1 MWLKAENRY
10 SLEGNMKSKLWLV
23 TIVMIVAL
31 ALAACSPTALSG
43 TLGAA
48 PVVNQAPA
56 ANSAPTA
63 NTSVPAL
70 GSVAD
75 LEQTL
80 QQIYQQVNPSVVAIE
95 IVGQAA
101 QTSILPFGDN
111 GQELPSIPQQALGSG
126 FVWDKDG
133 HIVTNNHVVDGAEK
147 IAVTFS
153 DGTIVPATLVGHD
166 PDSDLAVIKV
176 NLPADQ
182 LSPVTVADSDQ
193 VKVGQLAVA
202 IGNPFGNENTMTV
215 GFVSAIGRSIPA
227 DGGTTGTSYSIPD
240 VIQTDAPINPG
251 NSGGV
256 LLDDEGRVMGVT
268 AQIDSPVR
276 ASVGIGYVIPSNI
289 VSRVVPELIKSGKY
303 DHAWLGIS
311 GGSLIPD
318 LATAMNLQSD
328 QRGALINQ
336 VSAGSPAEQAG
347 LRGSSNETT
356 INGQSVNV
364 GGDVIIAIDNEPVK
378 TFDDLVA
385 YLTSST
391 GVDQTVTLTIL
402 RDGQQQDV
410 KVTLAARPTTE
421 ARQQQAEQQLPEMPQ
436 VPQDQRRSSP
446 TAGQPWLGIQGLS
459 ITSDIVNDLELPSNQ
474 TGVLVESVRSGSPAE
489 QAGLQGG
496 TKSITVGGQEV
507 TIGGDVITAVDGQ
520 NITSMDDLLGFL
532 QQSKVDDK
540 VTLSIVH
547 NGRLLELT
555 ATLAARPANP

>member
-1 MWLKAENRY
+1 
-10 SLEGNMKSKLWLV
+10 
-23 TIVMIVAL
+23 
-31 ALAACSPTALSG
+31 
-43 TLGAA
+43 
-48 PVVNQAPA
+48 
-56 ANSAPTA
+56 
-63 NTSVPAL
+63 L

-80 QQIYQQVNPSVVAIE
+80 QQIYQQVNPAVVAINV
-95 IVGQAA
+95 VGQASA
-101 QTSILPFGDN
+101 TSVIPFFGDN
-111 GQELPSIPQQALGSG
+111 GQEQPSIPQQSLGSG

-133 HIVTNNHVVDGAEK
+133 HIVTNNHVVEGAEK
-147 IAVTFS
+147 ISVTFA
-153 DGTIVPATLVGHD
+153 DGTIVPATLVGAD

-182 LSPVTVADSDQ
+182 LHPVTVADSKE

-227 DGGTTGTSYSIPD
+227 DGGTIGTSYSIPD

-256 LLDDEGRVMGVT
+256 LLDDQGHVMGVT

-303 DHAWLGIS
+303 EHSWLGIS

-318 LATAMNLQSD
+318 LATAMNLKSD
-328 QRGALINQ
+328 QRGALVNQ
-336 VSAGSPAEQAG
+336 VSAGSPAEKAG
-347 LRGSSNETT
+347 LRGGSSETT
-356 INGQSVNV
+356 IDGQPVNV
-364 GGDVIIAIDNEPVK
+364 GGDVIVAIDNQPVK
-378 TFDDLVA
+378 AFDDLVA

-391 GVDQTVTLTIL
+391 SVGQTVTLTIL

-421 ARQQQAEQQLPEMPQ
+421 ARQQQAQQLPEMPQ
-436 VPQDQRRSSP
+436 VPQEPRRSSP

-459 ITSDIVNDLELPSNQ
+459 ITADIVNDLELPANQ
-474 TGVLVESVRSGSPAE
+474 TGVLVESVRSNSPAE
-489 QAGLQGG
+489 QAGLRGG
-496 TKSITVGGQEV
+496 NKTVTIGGQEV
-507 TIGGDVITAVDGQ
+507 QIGGDVITSVDGQ
-520 NITSMDDLLGFL
+520 AVTNMDDLLSIL
-532 QQSKVDDK
+532 QASKVDQK
-540 VTLSIVH
+540 VTLTIMR
-547 NGRLLELT
+547 NGQQMDV
-555 ATLAARPANP
+555 AVTLAARPANP